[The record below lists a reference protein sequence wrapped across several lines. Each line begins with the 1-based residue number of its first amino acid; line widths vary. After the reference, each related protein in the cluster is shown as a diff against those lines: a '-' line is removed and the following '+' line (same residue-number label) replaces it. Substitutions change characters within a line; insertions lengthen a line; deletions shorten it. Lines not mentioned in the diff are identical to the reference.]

1 MKTIEPFSLSVSAV
15 HSIIG
20 VTEEQKV
27 KRGNEKNCSC
37 FCKQLGT
44 HVTPTVHAI
53 VKWKLEIEMF
63 WLFPPT
69 ESALFNFAIQRLWN
83 EKSLLNSHEHLYPL
97 LLNVSMFMYS
107 GRDLCGDPRIF
118 EFGKKAAALCS
129 NPVRLTVSVTF
140 STVERVTHLYEVW
153 FQPQASRRGQHTR
166 RCTFSLPPKVL
177 PCPPQSMVWKEEL
190 KERSNSSSFIFI
202 HFHFGLVEA
211 ISEWILAHR
220 AILIRRI
227 HNLWEWLECQGARFE
242 WFTTARFDVLL
253 S

>member
-1 MKTIEPFSLSVSAV
+1 MRNLYWTLMNIFILSSLTSPGLCIQVETYVEITEFSNL
-15 HSIIG
+15 
-20 VTEEQKV
+20 
-27 KRGNEKNCSC
+27 
-37 FCKQLGT
+37 
-44 HVTPTVHAI
+44 
-53 VKWKLEIEMF
+53 
-63 WLFPPT
+63 
-69 ESALFNFAIQRLWN
+69 
-83 EKSLLNSHEHLYPL
+83 
-97 LLNVSMFMYS
+97 
-107 GRDLCGDPRIF
+107 
-118 EFGKKAAALCS
+118 GKKAAALCS

-140 STVERVTHLYEVW
+140 SAVERVTHLYEVW
-153 FQPQASRRGQHTR
+153 SQPQASRRGQHTR

-190 KERSNSSSFIFI
+190 KERSNSSTFTFI